1 MFSDNR
7 SEPILRRLREFC
19 EVHMFST
26 ELRNQPILKYG
37 ARENQEY
44 QATETMFNVAFLQT
58 LRNGFL
64 ENNRKN

>member
-7 SEPILRRLREFC
+7 SVPILRRLREFC

-26 ELRNQPILKYG
+26 ELRNQPILNYG

-44 QATETMFNVAFLQT
+44 QVTDTMFNVAFLQT

>member
-37 ARENQEY
+37 ARENQV
-44 QATETMFNVAFLQT
+44 TETMFNVAFLQT

>member
-1 MFSDNR
+1 
-7 SEPILRRLREFC
+7 
-19 EVHMFST
+19 MFST

-44 QATETMFNVAFLQT
+44 QVTETMFNVAFLQT